1 MTLLALADLLRSFDD
16 RGLHE
21 LLTGLIDQAST
32 DPLVQLLALAT
43 AAGAGVM
50 HALGPGH
57 GKTLVGGYLASSQ
70 GRARDAVALG
80 SLVALMHTGSVLVL
94 GLVFHTTSRAP
105 IGPGLDAA
113 LSLVSAAAITAVGV
127 VLVVRQ
133 LRARRA
139 REQRRTSLLE
149 TRVPAAATAS
159 GPAPGTAPGTAAP
172 TVPGAGPPPG
182 AHAHDHLHDHHHDLP
197 AGVAPLS
204 RAGLLAL
211 ATSGGLLPSPAAFA
225 LLVTS
230 LALGRSGYGLA
241 LLAAF
246 SVGLALTL
254 AAVGLAVV
262 FGRDRIANHAG
273 RHHALTRV
281 ARIVPFAGA
290 AIVLGGGLVM
300 LGFNLVRLVT

>member
-1 MTLLALADLLRSFDD
+1 MSLLAFADVLRSFDD

-21 LLTGLIDQAST
+21 LLTGLVDQAST
-32 DPLVQLLALAT
+32 DPLVQLLALAA

-80 SLVALMHTGSVLVL
+80 ALVALMHTGSVLVL

-113 LSLVSAAAITAVGV
+113 LSLLSAAAITAVGV

-139 REQRRTSLLE
+139 RLRGRRSVLE
-149 TRVPAAATAS
+149 ARVPVAATAS
-159 GPAPGTAPGTAAP
+159 GPASGAD
-172 TVPGAGPPPG
+172 AGPPHG
-182 AHAHDHLHDHHHDLP
+182 AHAHEHHHDHHHDLP
-197 AGVAPLS
+197 VGVAPLS

-225 LLVTS
+225 LLVTA

-262 FGRDRIANHAG
+262 FGRDRIASHAG
-273 RHHALTRV
+273 RHPVLTRA

-290 AIVLGGGLVM
+290 GIVLGGGLVM
-300 LGFNLVRLVT
+300 LGLNLVRLVT